1 MAALVSARSRPW
13 FRARG
18 RAPPSAARGPLL
30 AHLLITL
37 AYVGTGKL
45 ALLLAVPP
53 GYASPIFPPA
63 GIAVAATLIGGPV
76 TLPWIFLGSLL
87 LNAWIGYSAGYH
99 LDEVCFAAAV
109 VIATASMLQAAVG
122 GRAFRRIVG
131 YPARLDNSRDLS
143 LFLLLSPLF
152 CLTSATL
159 SLTGLWALGVVKLPD
174 LMSSWI
180 SWWIGDT
187 LGVLLALPLVLV
199 IAGEPRAL
207 WRGRARPVALPM
219 LLFFALFTAIFIRV
233 SRWEHEEALLEFRLL
248 SQQTIDKIRAGLKEQ
263 ELFLEQLERSFS
275 RPAALSRTDFRHLVQ
290 NLLERFPTIQAVKWA
305 PQILSPQRAA
315 FEAAQQSDLPGFEIR
330 EVDPSGHQR
339 GAADRARYF
348 PVTYVEPLKG
358 NEHIVGFDLASEAGR
373 RAAVEATLDTGI
385 VTATPPIRLIQEQG
399 EQLGILLVYAVHD
412 GSSGV
417 GVVSVALRMGTFMT
431 GLLAPVNS
439 MIRVRLVDLEPNKT
453 LYSDLPPDGVFY
465 SDTFAFGGRRYGVET
480 APTEFYLVQH
490 RSWQSWAVLVIGV
503 FSTGLLGALLLL
515 GTGYT
520 RRIETVVDERTH
532 DLANVNRRL
541 EIEIREREQVEAA
554 LRQAQR
560 MEAIGQLTGGV
571 AHDFNN
577 LLTVIGG
584 NAAMLNDT
592 AQGDAMRR
600 RVLAIMQAAERGERL
615 TRQLLA
621 FSRRQILRPEPV
633 DLRHHVDEI
642 ADMLSPALRADID
655 VKVEM
660 PEELWPVFV
669 DLAEF
674 QMALLNLGMN
684 ARDAM
689 PGSGRFEI
697 AARNV
702 TFDIDDPTSGG
713 LVGDFVA
720 VTLSDTGAGM
730 APEVVAQAFEPY
742 FTTKEIGLGS
752 GLGLSQV
759 YGFTQQSGGAVS
771 IASAIGKGSSITLFL
786 PRAAEGY
793 PMDPSHMVAPEP
805 LRASGRILVVEDDA
819 EVAQVTMA
827 VLQEIGYQAVEV
839 RDGHAALT
847 LIEQDLRIELVL
859 SDVVMPG
866 GMSGLELA
874 RKLRRLRPGLPVVLV
889 TGYTQWGARVA
900 AENFVFIAKPYRRE
914 ALAEAIQTAFDRD
927 SARGSITAA
936 GTEKAVGT

>member
-1 MAALVSARSRPW
+1 
-13 FRARG
+13 
-18 RAPPSAARGPLL
+18 
-30 AHLLITL
+30 LLITL

-45 ALLLAVPP
+45 SLLLAVPP

-63 GIAVAATLIGGPV
+63 GIAVAATLIGGPA
-76 TLPWIFLGSLL
+76 TLPWTFLGSLL
-87 LNAWIGYSAGYH
+87 LNTWIGYSAGHH
-99 LDEVCFAAAV
+99 LDEACFAAAI
-109 VIATASMLQAAVG
+109 VIAAASMAQAALG
-122 GRAFRRIVG
+122 GSVLRRLVG

-143 LFLLLSPLF
+143 FLLLLSPFF

-159 SLTGLWALGVVKLPD
+159 SLTGLWVIGFVKLPD
-174 LMSSWI
+174 LVTSWI

-207 WRGRARPVALPM
+207 WRGRALSVALPM
-219 LLFFALFTAIFIRV
+219 LLFFVLFTAIFIRV

-275 RPAALSRTDFRHLVQ
+275 RPTALSRTDFRHLVQ

-305 PQILSPQRAA
+305 PQILSPERAT
-315 FEAAQQSDLPGFEIR
+315 FETAQQSDLPGFKIR
-330 EVDPSGHQR
+330 EVDTSGHQR
-339 GAADRARYF
+339 DAGDRARYF

-373 RAAVEATLDTGI
+373 LAAVMATLDAGI
-385 VTATPPIRLIQEQG
+385 VTATPPIRLVQEQG
-399 EQLGILLVYAVHD
+399 EQIGILLVYAVQD
-412 GSSGV
+412 GANGV
-417 GVVSVALRMGTFMT
+417 GVVSVALRIGTFMT
-431 GLLAPVNS
+431 GLLAPVKS
-439 MIRVRLVDLEPNKT
+439 LIGVRLVDLELNKT
-453 LYSDLPPDGVFY
+453 LHGDLSSDGVFY

-490 RSWQSWAVLVIGV
+490 RRWQSWAVLVIGV

-520 RRIETVVDERTH
+520 HRIETVVDERTH
-532 DLANVNRRL
+532 DLANLNRRL
-541 EIEIREREQVEAA
+541 EIEIRERELAEAA

-633 DLRHHVDEI
+633 DLRHHVDQI

-720 VTLSDTGAGM
+720 VTLSDTGTGM
-730 APEVVAQAFEPY
+730 APEVVRQAFEPY

-786 PRAAEGY
+786 PRATEGY
-793 PMDPSHMVAPEP
+793 PVARSHMIVPEP
-805 LRASGRILVVEDDA
+805 LRASARILVVEDDA
-819 EVAQVTMA
+819 EVARVTID
-827 VLQEIGYQAVEV
+827 VLQEIGYQAVEA
-839 RDGHAALT
+839 RDGHAALV
-847 LIEQDLRIELVL
+847 LIEQDPRIELVL
-859 SDVVMPG
+859 SDVAMPG
-866 GMSGLELA
+866 GMTGLELA
-874 RKLRRLRPGLPVVLV
+874 RKLHNLRPGLPVVLA
-889 TGYTQWGARVA
+889 TGYTQGGARVA
-900 AENFVFIAKPYRRE
+900 DENFVFIAKPYRRD
-914 ALAEAIQTAFDRD
+914 ALADTLRTTFERKRARQVMAA
-927 SARGSITAA
+927 SA
-936 GTEKAVGT
+936 TEKTVRI